1 MLRRWSL
8 VEYERLSCVVNT
20 LLMLRPPRMERI
32 YLVYLVC
39 FVLAVF
45 SPSYYTRGYFGIS
58 ETILEEFTIFIFGL
72 AGLLIFTTY
81 EKYMEKREQ
90 EQVQVEDE
98 YMRLKSELIESYA
111 YIGSMNRKLEL
122 LKRVANETSVP
133 LGTKRVAR
141 ELFGALV
148 AHAAAASDASA
159 VLLRFVELSRLR
171 TDHEFSH
178 LQPGATPV
186 GAANKDLKAVAEQ
199 GTGHAF
205 IRSTDGREILVIP
218 SDTVR
223 DTRAFLLVSWKEGAM
238 PELDTSLLKVFV
250 NQAEAL
256 ADRLFHIPL
265 PEDAKLAAPPQ
276 TG

>member
-1 MLRRWSL
+1 
-8 VEYERLSCVVNT
+8 
-20 LLMLRPPRMERI
+20 MEWI

-72 AGLLIFTTY
+72 AGLLIFMTY
-81 EKYMEKREQ
+81 EKYMEKREA

-148 AHAAAASDASA
+148 SHAAAAADAGA
-159 VLLRFVELSRLR
+159 VLLRFVETSRLR
-171 TDHEFSH
+171 TDHEFWFT
-178 LQPGATPV
+178 QPGVTAISV
-186 GAANKDLKAVAEQ
+186 ANKDLRAVAEQ

-205 IRSTDGREILVIP
+205 IRSADGRDILVIP
-218 SDTVR
+218 SDMTR
-223 DTRAFLLVSWKEGAM
+223 DTRAFLLVAWRAGSM
-238 PELDTSLLKVFV
+238 PELDISLLKVFV

-256 ADRLFHIPL
+256 ADRLFQVSSI
-265 PEDAKLAAPPQ
+265 ETTKLAAPSK